1 MTRVPR
7 AQRRAFEP
15 AIEPAHDAK
24 ARTARDPLVEHEP
37 AHDAKARTARDPLV
51 EPEPAHD
58 AKARAA
64 RRRFV
69 EHEPANAAKG
79 ERGNAMNGAIQ
90 C

>member
-1 MTRVPR
+1 MRLPR

-24 ARTARDPLVEHEP
+24 VRVARRPLVEHEP
-37 AHDAKARTARDPLV
+37 EPEPDDAAKARVARGRLV
-51 EPEPAHD
+51 D
-58 AKARAA
+58 
-64 RRRFV
+64 
-69 EHEPANAAKG
+69 HEPNNAAKG

>member
-1 MTRVPR
+1 MRLPR

-24 ARTARDPLVEHEP
+24 LRAARRPLVEHEP
-37 AHDAKARTARDPLV
+37 DDAAKARVARGRLV
-51 EPEPAHD
+51 EYEPN
-58 AKARAA
+58 
-64 RRRFV
+64 
-69 EHEPANAAKG
+69 NAAKG